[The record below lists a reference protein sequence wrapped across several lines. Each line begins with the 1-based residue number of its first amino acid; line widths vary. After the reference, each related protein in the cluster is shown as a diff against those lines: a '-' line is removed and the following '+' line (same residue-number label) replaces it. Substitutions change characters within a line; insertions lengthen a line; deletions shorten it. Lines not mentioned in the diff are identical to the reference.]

1 MNNLSINF
9 DNMEQSQKDYNKQIN
24 KLLAEAKILLYEI
37 AHIRKELST
46 NEYSNTNIW
55 NKR

>member
-1 MNNLSINF
+1 MNNLSIKF

-37 AHIRKELST
+37 IYIRKELLT
-46 NEYSNTNIW
+46 NEYSNTNI
-55 NKR
+55 

>member
-9 DNMEQSQKDYNKQIN
+9 DNMEQSQNDYNKQIN

-37 AHIRKELST
+37 AHIRKELLT
-46 NEYSNTNIW
+46 NEQSNNNI
-55 NKR
+55 